1 MHKPEDPKKFIIHS
15 VNQLKQDSRQK
26 AIKTQT
32 IIFLLKHTYLNADS
46 NVFGY
51 LSPRL
56 AP

>member
-1 MHKPEDPKKFIIHS
+1 MHKPEDPKKFIIPS